1 MSKLT
6 QSTMRHRYLSQV
18 AKNIYDYPESCTQQ
32 NLNFWEWTRQEM
44 LRENGANIAVCYTNK
59 TLHLAYVY
67 HRKAYSDN
75 GHYYLAYFTPEE
87 RYDMSISKEA
97 LREVL
102 PLWIEK
108 TESDRR

>member
-6 QSTMRHRYLSQV
+6 QATMRQRYLSQV
-18 AKNIYDYPESCTQQ
+18 CQTIYDHPECITQQ
-32 NLNFWEWTRQEM
+32 NLNFWDWTHQEM
-44 LRENGANIAVCYTNK
+44 INENGANLTVCYTNK

-67 HRKAYSDN
+67 HRKTYSDN

-102 PLWIEK
+102 PLWLEI
-108 TESDRR
+108 TESEKQ

>member
-6 QSTMRHRYLSQV
+6 QATMRQRYLSQV
-18 AKNIYDYPESCTQQ
+18 GKNIYDYPESCTQQ

-67 HRKAYSDN
+67 HRKTYSDN

-87 RYDMSISKEA
+87 RYDMSISKES